1 MHKGEISLRTERGL
15 GLRHGCD
22 CVMSESRGFWLSD
35 CVFFFF
41 FLCVCFISHSDII
54 LRVCNRLTDMKW
66 RWNEE
71 EGDGVGEGEA
81 MDR

>member
-1 MHKGEISLRTERGL
+1 MAVIASCQNL
-15 GLRHGCD
+15 
-22 CVMSESRGFWLSD
+22 VAFGFLI
-35 CVFFFF
+35 VFSSF